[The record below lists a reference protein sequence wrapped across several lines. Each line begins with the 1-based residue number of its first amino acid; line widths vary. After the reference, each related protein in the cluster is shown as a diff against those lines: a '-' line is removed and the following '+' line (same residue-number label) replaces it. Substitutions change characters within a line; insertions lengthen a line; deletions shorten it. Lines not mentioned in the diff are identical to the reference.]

1 MKHFWPSVSALR
13 ILFVYFTA
21 NLPVIWAV
29 TTLHVG
35 GLFPMSGPSAFSAGK
50 SLLSASELAID
61 LVNSRTDVLPGYRLQ
76 LIWND
81 TQVFNDIFVYLIKL
95 QFP

>member
-1 MKHFWPSVSALR
+1 
-13 ILFVYFTA
+13 
-21 NLPVIWAV
+21 
-29 TTLHVG
+29 
-35 GLFPMSGPSAFSAGK
+35 MSGPSAFSAGK

-81 TQVFNDIFVYLIKL
+81 TQVFNNIFVYLIKL
-95 QFP
+95 